1 MDLTQAVA
9 IDIESNDLLSGMLD
23 FSSFPYKLNKDAKM
37 WCISFCNIG
46 TGEITSLVKEK
57 VTKENIDSILK
68 DYKFIVFHNGV
79 KFDAL
84 VLQLFG
90 LIDYKIGWLDE
101 SDTLN
106 GREVRF
112 LDTLILSRLL
122 SPDRYG
128 GHSLKAWGERLGEYK
143 DDFRKECIELGII
156 QKDSPKGAEFKTFSE
171 GMVSY
176 CEQDTKVTS
185 ELFKHL
191 LMDIASYSGWKQ
203 AIKMEH
209 KLADLA
215 IRRESLG
222 FWFDKDFAIK
232 CVEDLTIKMQE
243 LADKVNPILPPKQM
257 NKTTLSKW
265 QAPKNQLTKKGE
277 PTASLK
283 NFAEKVGGEIF
294 KVDDDYILQWE
305 GHQIHIP
312 FEGYLRTTEEATIS
326 DLDHVKSHL
335 IDLGWIP
342 TEWAV
347 RDLTKDS
354 KKQNLSFEKRL
365 EAFDRWFKATM
376 EGKYREFR
384 LDDLE
389 GDTIEEKYLNVKEKL
404 NGQFPVRVLTSPKIR
419 VGVEKEL
426 CPNLEKLGE
435 KVAFAKDFAL
445 YLTYKHRK
453 SSIAGGDLEDVD
465 YDEEYPNTGYLA
477 SYREA
482 DGRVPTPAIEIGAS
496 TNRYRHVSI
505 ANVARS
511 SSIYGKEMRSLFGCG
526 EGFVQTGFDFSS
538 LEARVQGHYV
548 LKYPFGEELAESLV
562 AEKPNDI
569 HCYSEDTEILTEKG
583 WKLFG
588 DLTFNDKVAQYWE
601 KDGSVD
607 YTTPDEI
614 IWQDYEGDMIAF
626 KSVST
631 DFLVTPNHRML
642 ICNDTNRQK
651 QVIKEAKDFLENS
664 FTSKRFLTAGVKLG
678 GEYINSTLL
687 KVIVATQADG
697 TLSKDCSAIVFN
709 FKKQVKVKR
718 LLILLQDLKA
728 DYSLKEHKSEKRGTE
743 WVIRIKASELTTYIR
758 SLLINKSFSSFILNC
773 SLENR
778 LDFLEELGFWDGTV
792 RKNGDIVVD
801 STDFKSIDMIQ
812 AVASISGVKS
822 KTKIYTK
829 KTIYGETVIKR
840 VYISNVQKPYCSVK
854 DSSSVSPN
862 YKGKIGCVSVPST
875 LVIVRRN
882 GTVMVSGNTVNSQKL
897 GIDRSTVKSV
907 TYAILYGCSPK
918 KLEQM
923 LGFTASEAKKFYSD
937 YWDAV
942 PALRDLKRDVEI
954 EWEQVGGKE
963 WLKGIDGRKLNSRSR
978 HSLINLLFQSC
989 GVIAAKY
996 VTVFLLQDMEKQG
1009 LCIDPFINKPD
1020 VCSMIEYH
1028 K

>member
-9 IDIESNDLLSGMLD
+9 IDIESNDLLAGMLD
-23 FSSFPYKLNKDAKM
+23 FSSFPYKLNKDAKL

-128 GHSLKAWGERLGEYK
+128 GHSLKVWGERLGEYK
-143 DDFRKECIELGII
+143 DNFRKECIELGII

-191 LMDIASYSGWKQ
+191 LTDIASYPGWKQ

-232 CVEDLTIKMQE
+232 CVEDLTQKMQE

-283 NFAEKVGGEIF
+283 NFANRVGGEIF
-294 KVDDDYILQWE
+294 KVDEDYILQWE
-305 GHQIHIP
+305 GHQIQVP
-312 FEGYLRTTEEATIS
+312 FEGYLRTTEEASIS

-335 IDLGWIP
+335 IDLGWVP
-342 TEWAV
+342 TEWAI

-365 EAFDRWFKATM
+365 EAFDRWFKTTM
-376 EGKYREFR
+376 EGKYQDFR

-389 GDTIEEKYLNVKEKL
+389 GDTVEEKYLNVKEKL

-465 YDEEYPNTGYLA
+465 YDEEYPNTGYLS

-526 EGFVQTGFDFSS
+526 EGFVQVGFDFSS

-569 HCYSEDTEILTEKG
+569 HS
-583 WKLFG
+583 
-588 DLTFNDKVAQYWE
+588 
-601 KDGSVD
+601 
-607 YTTPDEI
+607 
-614 IWQDYEGDMIAF
+614 
-626 KSVST
+626 
-631 DFLVTPNHRML
+631 
-642 ICNDTNRQK
+642 
-651 QVIKEAKDFLENS
+651 
-664 FTSKRFLTAGVKLG
+664 
-678 GEYINSTLL
+678 
-687 KVIVATQADG
+687 
-697 TLSKDCSAIVFN
+697 
-709 FKKQVKVKR
+709 
-718 LLILLQDLKA
+718 
-728 DYSLKEHKSEKRGTE
+728 
-743 WVIRIKASELTTYIR
+743 
-758 SLLINKSFSSFILNC
+758 
-773 SLENR
+773 
-778 LDFLEELGFWDGTV
+778 
-792 RKNGDIVVD
+792 
-801 STDFKSIDMIQ
+801 
-812 AVASISGVKS
+812 
-822 KTKIYTK
+822 
-829 KTIYGETVIKR
+829 
-840 VYISNVQKPYCSVK
+840 
-854 DSSSVSPN
+854 
-862 YKGKIGCVSVPST
+862 
-875 LVIVRRN
+875 
-882 GTVMVSGNTVNSQKL
+882 VNSRKL
-897 GIDRSTVKSV
+897 GIERGTIKSL

-923 LGFTASEAKKFYSD
+923 LGFTPSEAKKFYSD

-942 PALRDLKRDVEI
+942 PALRDLKKDVEI
-954 EWEQVGGKE
+954 EWEQIGGKE

-1028 K
+1028 DENQLLTSPKLHKFKVFNTEEEAEDFVENWNNEEGQLSAIGHSDKGYYISLPNVVSKGISNAILKTEKLLNINVPLGFEWITGRNWAQCH

>member
-23 FSSFPYKLNKDAKM
+23 FSSFPYKLNRDAKL

-128 GHSLKAWGERLGEYK
+128 GHSLKVWGERLGEYK
-143 DDFRKECIELGII
+143 DNFRKECIELGII

-191 LMDIASYSGWKQ
+191 LTDIASYPGWKQ

-232 CVEDLTIKMQE
+232 CVEDLTEKMQE
-243 LADKVNPILPPKQM
+243 LADRVNPILPPKQM

-283 NFAEKVGGEIF
+283 NFAERVGGEIF
-294 KVDDDYILQWE
+294 KVDEDYILQWE
-305 GHQIHIP
+305 GHQIQVP
-312 FEGYLRTTEEATIS
+312 FEGYLRTTEEASIS

-335 IDLGWIP
+335 IDLGWVP
-342 TEWAV
+342 TEWAI

-376 EGKYREFR
+376 EGKYQYFR

-389 GDTIEEKYLNVKEKL
+389 GDTVEEKYLNVKEKL
-404 NGQFPVRVLTSPKIR
+404 NGQFPVRVLTSPKVR

-477 SYREA
+477 SYREE
-482 DGRVPTPAIEIGAS
+482 DGRVPTPAIEIGANTS
-496 TNRYRHVSI
+496 RYRHIGVC
-505 ANVARS
+505 NVARA

-526 EGFVQTGFDFSS
+526 EGAVQLGFDYNS
-538 LEARVQGHYV
+538 LEARIQAHYCWNYTEGQQLSV
-548 LKYPFGEELAESLV
+548 SLLAS
-562 AEKPNDI
+562 KPLDI
-569 HCYSEDTEILTEKG
+569 HTVTGEKLG
-583 WKLFG
+583 ISRSDAKSINYMLMYG
-588 DLTFNDKVAQYWE
+588 
-601 KDGSVD
+601 GSWVK
-607 YTTPDEI
+607 
-614 IWQDYEGDMIAF
+614 A
-626 KSVST
+626 KK
-631 DFLVTPNHRML
+631 ML
-642 ICNDTNRQK
+642 NLSD
-651 QVIKEAKDFLENS
+651 KEAKDLVEKFWNS
-664 FTSKRFLTAGVKLG
+664 MPA
-678 GEYINSTLL
+678 
-687 KVIVATQADG
+687 
-697 TLSKDCSAIVFN
+697 
-709 FKKQVKVKR
+709 
-718 LLILLQDLKA
+718 
-728 DYSLKEHKSEKRGTE
+728 LKELKIDLEEQWINNNKE
-743 WVIRIKASELTTYIR
+743 FIKA
-758 SLLINKSFSSFILNC
+758 
-773 SLENR
+773 
-778 LDFLEELGFWDGTV
+778 
-792 RKNGDIVVD
+792 
-801 STDFKSIDMIQ
+801 
-812 AVASISGVKS
+812 
-822 KTKIYTK
+822 
-829 KTIYGETVIKR
+829 
-840 VYISNVQKPYCSVK
+840 
-854 DSSSVSPN
+854 
-862 YKGKIGCVSVPST
+862 
-875 LVIVRRN
+875 
-882 GTVMVSGNTVNSQKL
+882 
-897 GIDRSTVKSV
+897 
-907 TYAILYGCSPK
+907 
-918 KLEQM
+918 
-923 LGFTASEAKKFYSD
+923 
-937 YWDAV
+937 
-942 PALRDLKRDVEI
+942 
-954 EWEQVGGKE
+954 
-963 WLKGIDGRKLNSRSR
+963 IDGRKLNVRSK
-978 HSLINLLFQSC
+978 HSIINLLFQSG
-989 GVIAAKY
+989 GVICAKY
-996 VTVFLLQDMEKQG
+996 VSVFLMQKLEKSG
-1009 LCIDPFINKPD
+1009 YCIDPFISKPD
-1020 VCSMIEYH
+1020 VCSLIEYH
-1028 K
+1028 DEQQLYCNPKLFKFKTFNTEKEAKEFKSTWKGSQLSDISEGKSLYVTLPNIVTDYLDQSIKDMEKLLKLNIPLGFDFSVSNNWYGCH

>member
-23 FSSFPYKLNKDAKM
+23 FSSFPYKLNKDAKL
-37 WCISFCNIG
+37 WCVSFCNIG
-46 TGEITSLVKEK
+46 TGEVTSLVKEQI
-57 VTKENIDSILK
+57 TKENIDSILK

-79 KFDAL
+79 KFDIL
-84 VLQLFG
+84 VLRLFG
-90 LIDYKIGWLDE
+90 LIDYKIGWLGE

-122 SPDRYG
+122 SPDRFG
-128 GHSLKAWGERLGEYK
+128 GHSLKVWGERLGEYK
-143 DDFRKECIELGII
+143 DDFRKECVDLGII

-191 LMDIASYSGWKQ
+191 LNDIASYPDWKQ

-232 CVEDLTIKMQE
+232 CVEDLTEKMQE
-243 LADKVNPILPPKQM
+243 LADRVNPILPPKKM

-283 NFAEKVGGEIF
+283 NFANRVGGEIF
-294 KVDDDYILQWE
+294 KVDEDYILQWE
-305 GHQIHIP
+305 GHQIQVP
-312 FEGYLRTTEEATIS
+312 FEGYLRTTEEASIS

-335 IDLGWIP
+335 IDLGWVP
-342 TEWAV
+342 TEWAI

-376 EGKYREFR
+376 EGKYQYFR

-389 GDTIEEKYLNVKEKL
+389 GDTVEEKYLNVKEKL
-404 NGQFPVRVLTSPKIR
+404 NGQFPVRVLTSPKVR

-526 EGFVQTGFDFSS
+526 EGFVQLGFDFSS

-569 HCYSEDTEILTEKG
+569 HS
-583 WKLFG
+583 
-588 DLTFNDKVAQYWE
+588 
-601 KDGSVD
+601 
-607 YTTPDEI
+607 
-614 IWQDYEGDMIAF
+614 
-626 KSVST
+626 
-631 DFLVTPNHRML
+631 
-642 ICNDTNRQK
+642 
-651 QVIKEAKDFLENS
+651 
-664 FTSKRFLTAGVKLG
+664 
-678 GEYINSTLL
+678 
-687 KVIVATQADG
+687 
-697 TLSKDCSAIVFN
+697 
-709 FKKQVKVKR
+709 
-718 LLILLQDLKA
+718 
-728 DYSLKEHKSEKRGTE
+728 
-743 WVIRIKASELTTYIR
+743 
-758 SLLINKSFSSFILNC
+758 
-773 SLENR
+773 
-778 LDFLEELGFWDGTV
+778 
-792 RKNGDIVVD
+792 
-801 STDFKSIDMIQ
+801 
-812 AVASISGVKS
+812 
-822 KTKIYTK
+822 
-829 KTIYGETVIKR
+829 
-840 VYISNVQKPYCSVK
+840 
-854 DSSSVSPN
+854 
-862 YKGKIGCVSVPST
+862 
-875 LVIVRRN
+875 
-882 GTVMVSGNTVNSQKL
+882 VNSRKL
-897 GIDRSTVKSV
+897 GIERGTIKSL

-923 LGFTASEAKKFYSD
+923 LGFTPSEAKKFYSD

-942 PALRDLKRDVEI
+942 PALRDLKKDVEI
-954 EWEQVGGKE
+954 EWEQIGNKE

-996 VTVFLLQDMEKQG
+996 VTVFLLQDMENQG

-1028 K
+1028 DENQLLTSPKLHKFKVFKTEEEAEDFVKNWNNEEGQLSAIGHSDKGYYVSLPNVVSKGISNAILKTEKLLNINVPLGFEWITGRNWAQCH

>member
-1 MDLTQAVA
+1 MDLTQVVA

-23 FSSFPYKLNKDAKM
+23 FSSFPYKLNKDAKL

-46 TGEITSLVKEK
+46 TGEITSLVKEQI
-57 VTKENIDSILK
+57 TQQNIDNILK
-68 DYKFIVFHNGV
+68 DYKFIVFHNGI
-79 KFDAL
+79 KFDIL

-90 LIDYKIGWLDE
+90 LIKYKIGWLDE
-101 SDTLN
+101 TDTLN

-122 SPDRYG
+122 SPDRFG
-128 GHSLKAWGERLGEYK
+128 GHSLKVWGERLGEYK

-185 ELFKHL
+185 ELFKRL
-191 LMDIASYSGWKQ
+191 LMDIASYPEWKQ

-232 CVEDLTIKMQE
+232 CVEDLTEKMQE
-243 LADKVNPILPPKQM
+243 LADRVNPILPPKKM

-283 NFAEKVGGEIF
+283 NFATKVGGEIF
-294 KVDDDYILQWE
+294 KVDEDYILQWE
-305 GHQIHIP
+305 GHQIQIP
-312 FEGYLRTTEEATIS
+312 FEGYLKTTEEASIS

-335 IDLGWIP
+335 IDLGWVP
-342 TEWAV
+342 TEWAI

-376 EGKYREFR
+376 EGKYQDFR

-389 GDTIEEKYLNVKEKL
+389 GDTVEEKYLNVKEKL

-526 EGFVQTGFDFSS
+526 EGFVQVGFDFSS

-569 HCYSEDTEILTEKG
+569 HS
-583 WKLFG
+583 
-588 DLTFNDKVAQYWE
+588 
-601 KDGSVD
+601 
-607 YTTPDEI
+607 
-614 IWQDYEGDMIAF
+614 
-626 KSVST
+626 
-631 DFLVTPNHRML
+631 
-642 ICNDTNRQK
+642 
-651 QVIKEAKDFLENS
+651 
-664 FTSKRFLTAGVKLG
+664 
-678 GEYINSTLL
+678 
-687 KVIVATQADG
+687 
-697 TLSKDCSAIVFN
+697 
-709 FKKQVKVKR
+709 
-718 LLILLQDLKA
+718 
-728 DYSLKEHKSEKRGTE
+728 
-743 WVIRIKASELTTYIR
+743 
-758 SLLINKSFSSFILNC
+758 
-773 SLENR
+773 
-778 LDFLEELGFWDGTV
+778 
-792 RKNGDIVVD
+792 
-801 STDFKSIDMIQ
+801 
-812 AVASISGVKS
+812 
-822 KTKIYTK
+822 
-829 KTIYGETVIKR
+829 
-840 VYISNVQKPYCSVK
+840 
-854 DSSSVSPN
+854 
-862 YKGKIGCVSVPST
+862 
-875 LVIVRRN
+875 
-882 GTVMVSGNTVNSQKL
+882 VNSRKL
-897 GIDRSTVKSV
+897 GIERGTIKSL

-923 LGFTASEAKKFYSD
+923 LGFTPSEAKKFYSD

-942 PALRDLKRDVEI
+942 PALRDLKKDVEI
-954 EWEQVGGKE
+954 EWEQIGNKE

-996 VTVFLLQDMEKQG
+996 VTVFLLQDMENQG

-1028 K
+1028 DENQLLTSPKLHKFKVFKTEEEAEDFVKNWNNEEGQLSAIGHSDKGYYVSLPNVVSKGISNAILKTEKLLNINVPLGFEWITGRNWAQCH